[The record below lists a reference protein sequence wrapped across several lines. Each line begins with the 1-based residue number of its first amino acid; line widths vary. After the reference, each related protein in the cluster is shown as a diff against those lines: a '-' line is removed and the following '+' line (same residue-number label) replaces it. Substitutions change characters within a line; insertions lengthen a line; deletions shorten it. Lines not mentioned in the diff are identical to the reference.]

1 MTAASPALLAALCL
15 IALAVSS
22 QPAQC
27 FTFHAS
33 SSSTTSVSSRK
44 SVAAA
49 AAVGPISSSS
59 HDEKHRSFAV
69 SDSRPPPLSLSPYT
83 ASFLGRMHYRRSSL
97 TSSSQTMMIL
107 RMTRNNNQNDD
118 QSASSSSK
126 NIKLFEL
133 ENAFEDDGE
142 NVVGTKFFGGNTI
155 KEELYVPEEEERAL
169 ELQNVKDIEYKRFE
183 DRNSFGDELAQRV
196 GEAWQYAINQIL
208 YKDNTTKNDDDNK
221 SVMAAWKEDDTLEWD
236 SPFSLTTSSGS
247 GRSTPLT
254 DLATS
259 KSFYNKLDV
268 AILSANTVQTD
279 STISVLH
286 VRWEIGLVWPNFW
299 ESRALLTGS
308 SMITVSNDVGNNRI
322 IVLKQMDKLDG
333 GSPRDIVG
341 ALSGQLLP
349 RFWDIY
355 HIGMT
360 PSAECSPRYDCPSS
374 SAPLVSSQVSLLSKS
389 SNIKKRKGIFS
400 NYRLSHLPPR
410 LVIEPSL
417 IDTNGREAR
426 TAQVLP
432 NHGFTTAIKT
442 MGPNKEEFVPVCPI
456 EISISKLED
465 SGKGSLIKWS
475 IPVPPEFA
483 SNAVLPLPLIED
495 EEMDNE
501 QIDEKNDALMNTS
514 NDVPFKFSSSYA
526 SGRWNNPPP
535 SPPQSL
541 SVNYS
546 LRSSRL
552 VATLPY
558 AGNPQDEEVTQL
570 RRKLYQQ
577 VVEKDGYTP
586 KLDPVTNRPIFFFWM
601 NGAKACFTRGGGLGM
616 AVYEWRGD
624 WSKSNEVGIELE
636 C

>member
-1 MTAASPALLAALCL
+1 
-15 IALAVSS
+15 
-22 QPAQC
+22 
-27 FTFHAS
+27 
-33 SSSTTSVSSRK
+33 
-44 SVAAA
+44 
-49 AAVGPISSSS
+49 
-59 HDEKHRSFAV
+59 
-69 SDSRPPPLSLSPYT
+69 
-83 ASFLGRMHYRRSSL
+83 
-97 TSSSQTMMIL
+97 MMIL

-118 QSASSSSK
+118 LSSSSTTSSK
-126 NIKLFEL
+126 TIKLFEV

-142 NVVGTKFFGGNTI
+142 NVVGTKFFGGSSI
-155 KEELYVPEEEERAL
+155 KEELYVPEEEERAV
-169 ELQNVKDIEYKRFE
+169 ELQNVKDVEYKRFE
-183 DRNSFGDELAQRV
+183 DRNSFRDELAQRV
-196 GEAWQYAINQIL
+196 GEVWQCAINQIL
-208 YKDNTTKNDDDNK
+208 YKDNTTKSDDDDG
-221 SVMAAWKEDDTLEWD
+221 SVMPAWKEDATLEWD
-236 SPFSLTTSSGS
+236 TPFSQKKNSGS

-254 DLATS
+254 ELADS

-268 AILSANTVQTD
+268 AILSANTLQTD
-279 STISVLH
+279 SIISVLD

-308 SMITVSNDVGNNRI
+308 SMITVSNDIGNNCI
-322 IVLKQMDKLDG
+322 VVLKQVDKLDG
-333 GSPRDIVG
+333 GNPTDIVG
-341 ALSGQLLP
+341 ALSGQLVP

-360 PSAECSPRYDCPSS
+360 PSAEFSPRYDRPSS
-374 SAPLVSSQVSLLSKS
+374 SAPSVSSQSSLQSKS
-389 SNIKKRKGIFS
+389 SNIEKKIGIFS

-442 MGPNKEEFVPVCPI
+442 MGPNKEEFVPVSPI

-465 SGKGSLIKWS
+465 NGTGSLIKWS
-475 IPVPPEFA
+475 VPVPPEFA

-495 EEMDNE
+495 DEMENE
-501 QIDEKNDALMNTS
+501 QIDGKSDALINTS
-514 NDVPFKFSSSYA
+514 SDVPSKFSSSYA

-558 AGNPQDEEVTQL
+558 AGNPQDEEVTQI

-577 VVEKDGYTP
+577 VVEKDGYVP
-586 KLDPVTNRPIFFFWM
+586 KLDTVTNRPVFFFWM
-601 NGAKACFTRGGGLGM
+601 HGAKACFTRGGGLGM

>member
-1 MTAASPALLAALCL
+1 MQQSHYHPYMT
-15 IALAVSS
+15 
-22 QPAQC
+22 
-27 FTFHAS
+27 
-33 SSSTTSVSSRK
+33 
-44 SVAAA
+44 
-49 AAVGPISSSS
+49 
-59 HDEKHRSFAV
+59 
-69 SDSRPPPLSLSPYT
+69 
-83 ASFLGRMHYRRSSL
+83 
-97 TSSSQTMMIL
+97 L
-107 RMTRNNNQNDD
+107 RMTRNNKNDEMLNID
-118 QSASSSSK
+118 KSPPISSTSK

-133 ENAFEDDGE
+133 DDAFEDDGT
-142 NVVGTKFFGGNTI
+142 NVVGTKFFGGNSV

-169 ELQNVKDIEYKRFE
+169 ELQNVKDVEYKRFE
-183 DRNSFGDELAQRV
+183 DINSFGDALAQRV
-196 GEAWQYAINQIL
+196 GMAWQIAINRIL
-208 YKDNTTKNDDDNK
+208 YNEEDTTSTYNNGRDDN
-221 SVMAAWKEDDTLEWD
+221 VDAWREDSTLKWET
-236 SPFSLTTSSGS
+236 PFSQTKSSG

-254 DLATS
+254 ELATS

-268 AILSANTVQTD
+268 AILSANTIQTD
-279 STISVLH
+279 KSNNNVLN

-308 SMITVSNDVGNNRI
+308 SMITISADDEKNC
-322 IVLKQMDKLDG
+322 IVLLKQVDTLDG
-333 GSPRDIVG
+333 GNPTDIVG
-341 ALSGQLLP
+341 ALSSQLTP

-360 PSAECSPRYDCPSS
+360 PSAEFSPRYDSLPSS
-374 SAPLVSSQVSLLSKS
+374 TTTTSPSSLLSKG
-389 SNIKKRKGIFS
+389 SNKGKKKGVFS
-400 NYRLSHLPPR
+400 NYRLSYLPPR

-417 IDTNGREAR
+417 VDTNGREAR

-442 MGPNKEEFVPVCPI
+442 MGPNKEEFVPVSPI
-456 EISISKLED
+456 EVSISKLED
-465 SGKGSLIKWS
+465 NNGGGSLIKWTV
-475 IPVPPEFA
+475 PVPPEFA

-495 EEMDNE
+495 EVEINE
-501 QIDEKNDALMNTS
+501 GVAANDAAITTTNSDTIPS
-514 NDVPFKFSSSYA
+514 KFSSPYT
-526 SGRWNNPPP
+526 SGRLNIPPP
-535 SPPQSL
+535 SPPKSL

-558 AGNPQDEEVTQL
+558 AGNPQDEEVTKL
-570 RRKLYQQ
+570 RRQLYQQ
-577 VVEKDGYTP
+577 VVENDGYTP